1 MIVKPTLIEGCF
13 IIQPQ
18 LFKDK
23 RGFFYESFNQ
33 AKFEKLTHQPVN
45 FIQDNES
52 SSSKGVLRGL
62 HFQKGEFAQAKL
74 VRVVKGAVQDV
85 VVDVRP
91 SSKTYGQ
98 YFSIELS
105 EENKTQLFIPRGL
118 AHGFL
123 VLENDT
129 IFNYKCDN
137 YYNKEAES
145 GIIYNDTSLAIDW
158 NASEKDLIISEKD
171 LLLPQFK
178 EVEL

>member
-1 MIVKPTLIEGCF
+1 MQIKQIPIEGCYVL
-13 IIQPQ
+13 QPKI
-18 LFKDK
+18 FRDE
-23 RGFFYESFNQ
+23 RGYFYESFNQ
-33 AKFEKLTHQPVN
+33 KEFEKLTNQSLN
-45 FIQDNES
+45 FVQDNES
-52 SSSKGVLRGL
+52 SSSRGVLRGL

-74 VRVVKGAVQDV
+74 VRVVKGAIQDV

-98 YFSIELS
+98 HFSIELS

-123 VLENDT
+123 VLENNT